1 MDNYLQIKL
10 SMFYYT
16 VVDSSQRVL
25 SLLSKFYCVLAAKT
39 KLFKSYFCEEST
51 KMYILCSFK
60 IMNHYLQK
68 KFSMFYYPVVDSSQ
82 RVLSLLSHF
91 YCVLAAK
98 TKLFKSHFCEEST
111 KVYILC
117 SFEIMN
123 HYLQIKFSMF
133 YYPVVDSLQHLV
145 TIVSIL
151 LRSHIQQ
158 KII

>member
-1 MDNYLQIKL
+1 MDNYLQIKF
-10 SMFYYT
+10 SMFYYP

-25 SLLSKFYCVLAAKT
+25 SLLSQFYCILAAKT

-60 IMNHYLQK
+60 IMNHYLQN
-68 KFSMFYYPVVDSSQ
+68 KFSMFYNPVEDSSQ

-111 KVYILC
+111 KMYISC
-117 SFEIMN
+117 SLKIMN
-123 HYLQIKFSMF
+123 HYLQLKFSMF
-133 YYPVVDSLQHLV
+133 YYLVVGSSQHV
-145 TIVSIL
+145 
-151 LRSHIQQ
+151 
-158 KII
+158 